1 VTVRILD
8 RERYWAFLKAYVT
21 CYISLV
27 GLWVV
32 IDAFSNVDEFMKR
45 TEGAASLFQAMS
57 RYYLIHQLAMFD
69 MLAGVITMMAA
80 IFAVTW
86 VQKNN
91 EMLAMLAAGVSTQ
104 RIIRPVLISSVLVS
118 SFAIINQEF
127 VMPMYAEELQKSH
140 DDDGKYAVPVSSRY
154 DTNGN
159 LILGKEADRESQSI
173 QRFSATIDRA
183 LLGQMHELHGE
194 QATYIPEDDA
204 RAPLRGGWLVRGQA
218 QIGPEMNDDD
228 LADTGGLIT
237 KVTDLSKYP
246 PPKGD
251 EKTLSG
257 DSYFLKSSLN
267 FQAVTRKQRWFD
279 FANTWELLNGLAD
292 RGADPRDSH
301 EIALFLHNRLLR
313 PAMSLILLFMTLPL
327 VLSGYGRN
335 SFISLGLALGN
346 SAMFYSVQL
355 VARWL
360 GGSYLLSPE
369 MASWAPVM
377 GFAGLATIRWGRIR
391 T

>member
-1 VTVRILD
+1 MRILD

-27 GLWVV
+27 GLYIV

-45 TEGAASLFQAMS
+45 AEGVGPLFQAMA

-69 MLAGVITMMAA
+69 MLASVITMMAA

-118 SFAIINQEF
+118 SFAIVNQEF
-127 VMPMYAEELQKSH
+127 VMPMFAEELQKSH
-140 DDDGKYAVPVSSRY
+140 DDDGIYTVPVSSRY
-154 DTNGN
+154 DTTG
-159 LILGKEADRESQSI
+159 IMIDGKEADRATRSI
-173 QRFSATIDRA
+173 QQFSATLDRS
-183 LLGQMHELHGE
+183 LLGQIYELKGD
-194 QATYIPEDDA
+194 QATYIPEDYP
-204 RAPLRGGWLVRGQA
+204 RGSLRGGWLVRGKA
-218 QIGPEMNDDD
+218 KIEPEMKDEQIAEVEEI
-228 LADTGGLIT
+228 LTL
-237 KVTDLSKYP
+237 VTDPSPYP

-251 EKTLSG
+251 PKELTG
-257 DSYFLKSSLN
+257 DTYFLKSSLS
-267 FQAVTRKQRWFD
+267 FQAMTRKLRWYEY
-279 FANTWELLNGLAD
+279 ANSWELLKGLAD
-292 RGADPRDSH
+292 RGVDSREIQ
-301 EIALFLHNRLLR
+301 EIALFLHNRILR
-313 PAMSLILLFMTLPL
+313 PAMSLTLLFMTLPL

-335 SFISLGLALGN
+335 SFVSLGFALGN

-355 VARWL
+355 LGRWL
-360 GGSYLLSPE
+360 GSTALVSTA
-369 MASWAPVM
+369 MASWGPFM
-377 GFAGLATIRWGRIR
+377 IFAGLATIRWGRIR

>member
-1 VTVRILD
+1 MRILD

-118 SFAIINQEF
+118 SFAIVNQEV
-127 VMPMYAEELQKSH
+127 VMPRFAEELQKSH
-140 DDDGKYAVPVSSRY
+140 DDDGVYTVPVSSRS
-154 DTNGN
+154 DTNGI
-159 LILGKEADRESQSI
+159 LIVGKEADRTS
-173 QRFSATIDRA
+173 RTVLPFAATIDRA
-183 LLGQMHELHGE
+183 LFGQIYELKGE
-194 QATYIPEDDA
+194 QATYISDDDP
-204 RAPLRGGWLVRGQA
+204 RAPLRGGWLVREA
-218 QIGPEMNDDD
+218 RMAPEMTDDE
-228 LADTGGLIT
+228 LADAGGLIT
-237 KVTDLSKYP
+237 KVDDVSKYP

-251 EKTLSG
+251 LKTSTG
-257 DSYFLKSSLN
+257 NTYFLKSSLT
-267 FQAVTRKQRWFD
+267 FQAVTRKSRWFD
-279 FANTWELLNGLAD
+279 YANTWELLKGLAD

-360 GGSYLLSPE
+360 GGSDLLSPE
-369 MASWAPVM
+369 MASWAPLM